1 MVNYK
6 NKYLKYKLK
15 FEKIIKQKGGME
27 FNIDDIDDISDSVMD
42 SQYSNLRKFREKNLS
57 NQSSRP
63 SSPRPSSPR
72 PSSPRPSS
80 PIQLSPKSSSPI
92 QLSPKSSSPRQLSP
106 RSSPKQ
112 LSPIVSNNDSLFLIS
127 SDDDNDVSPK
137 PTRRINTILARPI
150 QPSFNRNR
158 RYKTNR
164 TYRTEDSSDEG
175 DMEREEMKKNWQP
188 GTGIPASDVYNSV
201 EEMVKY
207 GKIRSVNDLEDLD

>member
-63 SSPRPSSPR
+63 SSPRP
-72 PSSPRPSS
+72 
-80 PIQLSPKSSSPI
+80 SSPI